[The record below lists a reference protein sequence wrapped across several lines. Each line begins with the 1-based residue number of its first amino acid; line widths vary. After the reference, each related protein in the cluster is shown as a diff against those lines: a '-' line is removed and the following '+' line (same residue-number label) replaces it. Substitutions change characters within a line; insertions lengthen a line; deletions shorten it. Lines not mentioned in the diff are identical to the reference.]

1 MLLDVWKVLGV
12 RKLVLGV
19 RNVFLVYNVH
29 LVEAL
34 VKGFPNFP
42 HFGVRDIKSPP

>member
-19 RNVFLVYNVH
+19 RKVFLIYNVH

-34 VKGFPNFP
+34 VKGLSNFP
-42 HFGVRDIKSPP
+42 HFGLRDIK